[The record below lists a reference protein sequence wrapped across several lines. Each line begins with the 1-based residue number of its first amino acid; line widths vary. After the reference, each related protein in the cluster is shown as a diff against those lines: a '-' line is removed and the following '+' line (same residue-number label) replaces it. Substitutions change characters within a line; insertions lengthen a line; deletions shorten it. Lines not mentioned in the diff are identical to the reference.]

1 MIRRHLARRS
11 SVAAWLLM
19 LGLSVAPSLALVAM
33 GCAPNCCPTSAHA
46 AAGGTAGNTTG
57 RAEVERDD
65 CRAGFASR
73 ACCSEAPAPL
83 ASAAPNTVEI
93 SSLPAILA
101 RSVVFAVVGLAAPRP
116 CAEAELALRTSPLR
130 LSVVLLI

>member
-1 MIRRHLARRS
+1 MIRRHLVRRS
-11 SVAAWLLM
+11 SVAAGLLM
-19 LGLSVAPSLALVAM
+19 LGLSFAPSLALAAM

-46 AAGGTAGNTTG
+46 E
-57 RAEVERDD
+57 EVERDD

-73 ACCSEAPAPL
+73 GCCSEAPAPL
-83 ASAAPNTVEI
+83 ASAALNTVES

-101 RSVVFAVVGLAAPRP
+101 RSVVFAIVGLGAPRHG
-116 CAEAELALRTSPLR
+116 AEAELALRTSPLR